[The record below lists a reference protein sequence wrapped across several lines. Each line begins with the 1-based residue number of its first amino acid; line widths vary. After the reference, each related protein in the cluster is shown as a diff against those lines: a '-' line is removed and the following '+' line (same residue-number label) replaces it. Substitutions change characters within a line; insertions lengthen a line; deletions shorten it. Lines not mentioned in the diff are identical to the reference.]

1 MVVTMEQVLAFL
13 YPDEPNYENASKLGP
28 EALPF
33 LEQLV
38 KGDNQELAA
47 KATSLAS
54 IIQDSGSVSVLTTA
68 TQSKYEAVR
77 VVAALGSR
85 NLRVAG
91 VDSVLRILNKD
102 RDASIRKHATKS
114 LNIIREREG
123 QTKC

>member
-1 MVVTMEQVLAFL
+1 MVVTMEQVLAVL
-13 YPDEPNYENASKLGP
+13 YPNEPNYENASKLGP

-68 TQSKYEAVR
+68 AQSKYEAVR
-77 VVAALGSR
+77 VVAAVGSR

-91 VDSVLRILNKD
+91 VDSVLRILNNDK
-102 RDASIRKHATKS
+102 DASIRKHAAKS
-114 LNIIREREG
+114 LNIMRARR
-123 QTKC
+123 